1 MWWQVSFYRRLS
13 SNGNIFLTLKR
24 FMHLSVRSSLRKPS
38 TTNALT
44 TTVFNDYHTHIR
56 RAMTLK
62 FLPFFI
68 FLYFLFI
75 FSPLFKK
82 MLSRPNEVLFTAF
95 WKRKRKRKRKRWKQ
109 HFWKQKRKRWKQH
122 FWKRKRKRS
131 SKTEWKWKQKRF
143 SIQMFNWKR
152 KRKRFCLFLMKME
165 AEAVFSSTWKR

>member
-1 MWWQVSFYRRLS
+1 MVDFRYCWTRYRGGSVFMWWQVSFYRRLS

-109 HFWKQKRKRWKQH
+109 HFFRAIGSGSGSAPQRLSGSGSGSDFQFRY
-122 FWKRKRKRS
+122 
-131 SKTEWKWKQKRF
+131 
-143 SIQMFNWKR
+143 
-152 KRKRFCLFLMKME
+152 
-165 AEAVFSSTWKR
+165 

>member
-109 HFWKQKRKRWKQH
+109 HFFRAIGSGSGSAPQTLSGSGSGSDFQFRYQIGSGSGSGSVC
-122 FWKRKRKRS
+122 F
-131 SKTEWKWKQKRF
+131 
-143 SIQMFNWKR
+143 
-152 KRKRFCLFLMKME
+152 
-165 AEAVFSSTWKR
+165 